1 VLFGGGGNWYAAH
14 EHEIVCSARTLA
26 LLLLIVSLNQ
36 MWFDCVR
43 PVGVVWW
50 IFRWGAFLGVF
61 REFVL

>member
-1 VLFGGGGNWYAAH
+1 
-14 EHEIVCSARTLA
+14 
-26 LLLLIVSLNQ
+26 

-50 IFRWGAFLGVF
+50 IFRWGAFFGVF